1 MGRVTTRV
9 DTARPHMSRRPARQA
24 VPGFER
30 VRRGPHAVLVCL
42 HRRNYPGH
50 ETEPCP
56 YVVIIGQPG
65 QPVAE
70 DQARAAADEHRT
82 NWHGGM
88 SADIWNAAVAGQLET
103 TGEIGR

>member
-1 MGRVTTRV
+1 
-9 DTARPHMSRRPARQA
+9 MSRRPNRLA

-42 HRRNYPGH
+42 NRRNYPGH

-65 QPVAE
+65 DEIAE
-70 DQARAAADEHRT
+70 VQARAAADEHRT
-82 NWHGGM
+82 TWHGGM
-88 SADIWNAAVAGQLET
+88 SADIWAAAAAGQLEQ